1 MPLFPDEDLL
11 MAQGGGLGGLQLT
24 FDVVGLEDAF
34 QLLDMNLKLGAVVN
48 GARLKANK
56 RTENPA
62 ITNANIFHWQGLKGR
77 DVITPNASDVAAI
90 GQQFVESYHQAVQDR
105 MARIKSYD
113 RRMGKYQASLSEA
126 WAPVKQDL
134 SWQSSTSSGAWEQ
147 ALRSTGILS
156 QRKAIKEPKPLSD
169 TPQWAN
175 QVNGKMLRD
184 AMKTA
189 MSQAATR
196 HINEV
201 NCNGVKNALLSVKYA
216 AWKKRALGFD
226 YPTLKATGQ
235 LTDAINPTGPGG
247 RNIQLERQVSVSGN
261 KNVESWKRAA
271 VDFGRRWLSK

>member
-1 MPLFPDEDLL
+1 
-11 MAQGGGLGGLQLT
+11 MASGGLGGLQLT
-24 FDVVGLEDAF
+24 FDVIGLEDAF
-34 QLLDMNLKLGAVVN
+34 QLLDMNLKLGAVIN
-48 GARLKANK
+48 GARLTAKK
-56 RTENPA
+56 REEDPE

-113 RRMGKYQASLSEA
+113 RRMGKYQTSLSEA
-126 WAPVKQDL
+126 
-134 SWQSSTSSGAWEQ
+134 
-147 ALRSTGILS
+147 STGILS

-189 MSQAATR
+189 MFQAATR
-196 HINEV
+196 HKNEV
-201 NCNGVKNALLSVKYA
+201 DCNGKRNAPLSAEYA
-216 AWKKRALGFD
+216 MWKKQMFGFD

-247 RNIQLERQVSVSGN
+247 RNIQLERQVSVAGN